1 MLKTNPYSR
10 VFVGI
15 VSASLLIASSVLGEG
30 NDTLAEVAARGNIAE
45 VQRLLDAGVPV
56 NSRQTGTGWTP
67 LISAIRA
74 GRADVAKLLLDRGA
88 NPNVA
93 GSTGYT
99 PLMAATQMRNVG
111 MIRTLLL
118 QGANPDKATPKGLT
132 ALMLAAGNKS
142 DTKNQRKDL
151 ECVKMLLRGGAD
163 PDKKHL
169 SGATAL
175 SIATE
180 RGAMPVVAYLRRV
193 GVAGSGGSGVAT
205 SSPVVATNG
214 TITGSVIY
222 RERVAVSSAAFSV
235 VRLLDIKPKVPVV
248 LAQTVTPFAGRQVP
262 VPFSLSYKGAD
273 LAARSNPHFALDARI
288 VASGAALFRTEKPIP
303 ALTPESK
310 GKKVTLPLVLTSE
323 DAQARLASEAIVA
336 TDKALAQIGSS
347 ISGKQTLGEFA
358 TSYTATFIGTQLV
371 RIVSN
376 SSQGDY
382 GSRTD
387 RFYFSEGL
395 DTEGFPILRA
405 SFLNSR
411 RIARTQAPGNP
422 AQTVVVPGKYENVIQ
437 KIILDDAGKAWVATR
452 SVDGQNQNVSDP
464 DVTAA
469 RNFSRLVS
477 VEALRAVSKKGG
489 R

>member
-30 NDTLAEVAARGNIAE
+30 NDTLAEVAARGNIAD

-67 LISAIRA
+67 LITAIRA

-111 MIRTLLL
+111 MIRILLL

-142 DTKNQRKDL
+142 DAKNQRQDL

-193 GVAGSGGSGVAT
+193 GVAGSGGSGVP
-205 SSPVVATNG
+205 SSLVVATNG

-248 LAQTVTPFAGRQVP
+248 VAQTVTPFAGRQVP
-262 VPFSLSYKGAD
+262 VPFLLPYKGAD
-273 LAARSNPHFALDARI
+273 LAARPNPQFVLDARI
-288 VASGAALFRTEKPIP
+288 VASGAALFRTEKPVP

-310 GKKVTLPLVLTSE
+310 GKKVTLPLVLASE
-323 DAQARLASEAIVA
+323 DAQARLASEAIAA

-387 RFYFSEGL
+387 RFYFSEGM
-395 DTEGFPILRA
+395 DSEGFPILRA

-437 KIILDDAGKAWVATR
+437 KIILNDAGKAWIATR

-477 VEALRAVSKKGG
+477 AEVLRAASKKGG